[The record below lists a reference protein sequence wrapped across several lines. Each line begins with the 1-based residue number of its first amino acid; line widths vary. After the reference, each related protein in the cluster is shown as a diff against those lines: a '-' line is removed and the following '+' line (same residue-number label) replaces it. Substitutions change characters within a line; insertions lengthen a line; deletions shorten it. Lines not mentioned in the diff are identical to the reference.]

1 MAILIG
7 AIILLIPNAIFALWL
22 TWFDLRDDGTLSERG
37 RTYVT
42 GVFSFIAVTLIL
54 ALIGTVGLIQ
64 TM

>member
-7 AIILLIPNAIFALWL
+7 AVFLLIPNALFALWL
-22 TWFDLRDDGTLSERG
+22 TWHDLNSDGTLSDRG
-37 RTYVT
+37 QRYVT